1 MNMNFTLSEQ
11 DLAAVRQVVGA
22 EIAYCVPADLSLEG
36 RRVEGYLAIGG
47 GRWAYVQDGQV
58 RDEGNIADASDYKL
72 VPFVGNAVLE
82 ATENETKRIVVRVT
96 MQHAAR
102 YGYIA
107 QILNVMAATRPI
119 RIYHDEADPVCAACG
134 RSLVPGTRVCPRC
147 MSRTAAFKRLLFVS
161 RRHWRGL
168 MLGLGVLIVASGLA
182 MAGPYFQKLL
192 VNAALLPPAG
202 QEANVRVFFLAL
214 AGMLFSLAFG
224 ELLGIAKNRIMA
236 SVSTGIAADLRK
248 TVFDRIQNMSLG
260 FLMSQRAGDLMNRVT
275 ADTDRIRHLIQEMC
289 TTAIYQL
296 IILVASAALL
306 FTADWRLA
314 LVVLLP
320 APFVAYLHY
329 HIWRRVLHKLF
340 HKQWRISDKA
350 NSFLHDVLSGIRV
363 VKAFG
368 QEEREI
374 RRFRKYNGE
383 FAAAAIKSEK
393 LYSVLSPISNYL
405 IQIGQYLVL
414 LIGCYMIIDR
424 EMNVGELIQFS
435 AYAAMIFGP
444 ISWLM
449 FMPRWIAN
457 AVISMHRVFSVIDEQ
472 PEVMDAKNAVGHRI
486 RGLIEFRDVFF
497 GYRSYEP
504 VLKEINLTVKPGEM
518 IGLVGHSGSGKS
530 TTINLI
536 SRFYDVN
543 EGEIRID
550 DIDIRMIRQEDL
562 RSQIGVVLQET
573 FLFSGTIAENIQY
586 SKPGAKPEEVI
597 EAAKIANAHDF
608 IISLPDGYDTR
619 LEENGNNLS
628 GGERQRIAIARAV
641 LNDPR
646 ILILDEA
653 TASLDIETEEA
664 IQEAL
669 RRVTKNRT
677 TIAIAHRLS
686 TLRNAD
692 RLIVLDKGRIAEIGT
707 HRELMK
713 KQGIYYNL
721 ISAQRGM
728 SRKNDPSVVV

>member
-1 MNMNFTLSEQ
+1 
-11 DLAAVRQVVGA
+11 
-22 EIAYCVPADLSLEG
+22 
-36 RRVEGYLAIGG
+36 
-47 GRWAYVQDGQV
+47 
-58 RDEGNIADASDYKL
+58 
-72 VPFVGNAVLE
+72 
-82 ATENETKRIVVRVT
+82 
-96 MQHAAR
+96 
-102 YGYIA
+102 
-107 QILNVMAATRPI
+107 
-119 RIYHDEADPVCAACG
+119 
-134 RSLVPGTRVCPRC
+134 
-147 MSRTAAFKRLLFVS
+147 MSRTAAFKRLLLVS

-214 AGMLFSLAFG
+214 AGMLFALAFG

-260 FLMSQRAGDLMNRVT
+260 FLTSQRAGDLMNRVT

-306 FTADWRLA
+306 FTADWQLA

-383 FAAAAIKSEK
+383 FAAAAIKSEQ

-414 LIGCYMIIDR
+414 MIGCYMIIGR

-472 PEVMDAKNAVGHRI
+472 PEVIDAKNAVGHRI
-486 RGLIEFRDVFF
+486 RGSIEFRDVFF

-669 RRVTKNRT
+669 KRVTKNRT

-686 TLRNAD
+686 TLRHAD
-692 RLIVLDKGRIAEIGT
+692 RLVVLDRGRIAEIGS
-707 HRELMK
+707 HRELMDK
-713 KQGIYYNL
+713 RGIYYKL
-721 ISAQRGM
+721 IAAQRGM
-728 SRKNDPSVVV
+728 SGKSDPSVVV